1 MPRATK
7 RVKQWFDWPGDPDG
21 AKAEFVLLTDQDLT
35 EIQDKARK
43 TRAVSS
49 RATLGMEIE
58 VATDS
63 SIMRRETALRATCAW
78 EGFFDADGKPMECND
93 QSKEFWS
100 CNAGF
105 MAFLSECQEK
115 LKEVADA
122 EEAEA
127 RKNSKR

>member
-21 AKAEFVLLTDQDLT
+21 AKAEFILLTDQDLT

-58 VATDS
+58 VATDNAM
-63 SIMRRETALRATCAW
+63 IRKETAIKATCAW
-78 EGFFDADGKPMECND
+78 DGFFDADGKPMACND
-93 QSKEFWS
+93 ENKEFWS
-100 CNAGF
+100 CNSGF
-105 MAFLSECQEK
+105 MAFLSECQER
-115 LKEVADA
+115 LREVALE
-122 EEAEA
+122 EEAAA

>member
-49 RATLGMEIE
+49 RATSGMEIE
-58 VATDS
+58 VATDGS
-63 SIMRRETALRATCAW
+63 VMRRETALRATCAW

-93 QSKEFWS
+93 QNKEFWS

-105 MAFLSECQEK
+105 MAFLSECQAK
-115 LKEVADA
+115 LKEAADA